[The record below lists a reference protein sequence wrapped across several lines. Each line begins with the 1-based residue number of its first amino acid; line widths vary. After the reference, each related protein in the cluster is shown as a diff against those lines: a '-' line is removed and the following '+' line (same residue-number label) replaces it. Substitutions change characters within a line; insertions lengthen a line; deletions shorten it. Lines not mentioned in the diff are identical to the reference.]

1 MPEEPEESELDK
13 AADWLERIVKDP
25 TERGTVTVR
34 RVNAVA
40 PRPRYQ
46 TCRIEA
52 TIEAPIFG
60 SVEQELEYTVRR
72 DFWPNAGDV
81 LPADVHI
88 EGPERTEIDWDLI
101 ARRRK

>member
-1 MPEEPEESELDK
+1 MADDELDE
-13 AADWLERIVKDP
+13 AAEWLERFVKDA

-34 RVNAVA
+34 SVNEVA

-52 TIEAPIFG
+52 TIEAPRFG

-72 DFWPNAGDV
+72 DFWPAVGDV
-81 LPADVHI
+81 LPATVHT
-88 EGPERTEIDWDLI
+88 EKPERTEIDWDFVP
-101 ARRRK
+101 RR